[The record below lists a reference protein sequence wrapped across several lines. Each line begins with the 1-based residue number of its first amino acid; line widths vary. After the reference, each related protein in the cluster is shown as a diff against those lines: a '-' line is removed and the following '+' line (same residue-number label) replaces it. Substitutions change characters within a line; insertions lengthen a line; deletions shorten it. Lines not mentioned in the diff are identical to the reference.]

1 MTRAETIAERLTDG
15 SDMAAA
21 AVLVAMD
28 ADRNFAPGDEGEDLT
43 YQLEEIGCLDHG
55 HLTTL
60 GRDVAKELRR
70 KGILAG
76 TED

>member
-1 MTRAETIAERLTDG
+1 MTRAETIAESLTDG
-15 SDMAAA
+15 TDMAAA
-21 AVLVAMD
+21 AVLVALD
-28 ADRNFAPGDEGEDLT
+28 ADRSVIIGNEDAYLADE
-43 YQLEEIGCLDHG
+43 LEGLRCIDNGY
-55 HLTTL
+55 LTTL

>member
-1 MTRAETIAERLTDG
+1 MTRAETIAEGLTDG
-15 SDMAAA
+15 TDMAAA

-28 ADRNFAPGDEGEDLT
+28 ADRDFAPGDDGDELT
-43 YQLEEIGCLDHG
+43 YQLEEVGCLDHG
-55 HLTTL
+55 HLTML

-70 KGILAG
+70 EVILAG

>member
-1 MTRAETIAERLTDG
+1 MTRAEKIVQKLTDG

-28 ADRNFAPGDEGEDLT
+28 TDRDFAPGDDGEELT

-55 HLTTL
+55 HLTML